1 MAESN
6 RKCSRLGEWFVQE
19 EIARAIDTALETIIG
34 LSKRK
39 QFKYHGGESLFA
51 LDFHTERRTSSLL
64 PLVFFPPSSYLR
76 GELTRG
82 LHHYHPKV
90 CCHVR
95 AAWLASG
102 LCVWR
107 HTKWNSLC
115 VSLYCMC
122 VCVCLCRRESLLYF
136 LGIWS
141 CEEGCSQTERVCFK
155 AKSLLFTTLIFWST
169 KTQRP
174 APFPV
179 LSSFTFMHIQV
190 RSWPEDGGE
199 NLLISAGPYR
209 AILMKYC
216 TTNLPPAVCRAFRPS
231 LREFKFTEN
240 TVFQVEKFKQYIF
253 KVKYEPRFGGFLW
266 VDRIWSQVSCKCRRS
281 QFERFYRVGK
291 IGLICR

>member
-122 VCVCLCRRESLLYF
+122 VCVCVCGGVRVYCTSWEYEVVKRDVHKQKEFASKQKVYSLQLLFSEAQKLSVLLFFLYF
-136 LGIWS
+136 PPSHSSTFRLEADQRTGGITYWS
-141 CEEGCSQTERVCFK
+141 LQDHTEPYWWSI
-155 AKSLLFTTLIFWST
+155 APLI
-169 KTQRP
+169 
-174 APFPV
+174 
-179 LSSFTFMHIQV
+179 
-190 RSWPEDGGE
+190 
-199 NLLISAGPYR
+199 Y
-209 AILMKYC
+209 
-216 TTNLPPAVCRAFRPS
+216 PPQF
-231 LREFKFTEN
+231 
-240 TVFQVEKFKQYIF
+240 VE
-253 KVKYEPRFGGFLW
+253 PL
-266 VDRIWSQVSCKCRRS
+266 DPH
-281 QFERFYRVGK
+281 
-291 IGLICR
+291 